1 VISYRGQLYQYFSAG
16 FDIEYHLHLAVMCYN
31 NQVSSLSR
39 IRSKDMKKIST
50 FLTMLAAS
58 VLLSALPTFS
68 SSGPFGISGPADYT
82 DSGKEVET
90 HSMANV
96 GGTGPYG
103 AVGFFGA
110 EPGVVSKHLATP
122 GGSGPYGAFAS
133 YGMIP
138 GSGSMSVDNKNGCIL
153 VAKNC
158 LPER

>member
-1 VISYRGQLYQYFSAG
+1 
-16 FDIEYHLHLAVMCYN
+16 
-31 NQVSSLSR
+31 
-39 IRSKDMKKIST
+39 MKKIST

-58 VLLSALPTFS
+58 VFLSALPASS
-68 SSGPFGISGPADYT
+68 SSGPFGTSGPPDYT
-82 DSGKEVET
+82 DNGNGVET
-90 HSMANV
+90 HRIATA

-103 AVGFFGA
+103 AIGIFGT

-138 GSGSMSVDNKNGCIL
+138 DSGSTPVDNKAGCIL

>member
-1 VISYRGQLYQYFSAG
+1 
-16 FDIEYHLHLAVMCYN
+16 
-31 NQVSSLSR
+31 
-39 IRSKDMKKIST
+39 MKKLSS
-50 FLTMLAAS
+50 FLAMLAAS
-58 VLLSALPTFS
+58 VLLNALPTFS
-68 SSGPFGISGPADYT
+68 SSGPFGTSGPSDYT

-90 HSMANV
+90 HSIANV

-103 AVGFFGA
+103 AVGYFGA
-110 EPGVVSKHLATP
+110 ESGEVSKHLATP

-138 GSGSMSVDNKNGCIL
+138 GSGSVSVDNKDGCIL